1 MYFGDMSFFIYII
14 PPLLLAMYAQSK
26 VKSTYSKYS
35 KTMNIKG
42 LTGADVARRILERHG
57 IDYVRVEPIE
67 GVLTDHYDPKARV
80 LRLSSGVY
88 GNQSL
93 AAIGIAAHEC
103 GHAIQ
108 DYDGYVFMKL
118 RQTIVPVVNFANN
131 TAMPLAFAGL
141 MLGYFT
147 GSGLGIGYYT
157 LQFAIIMFA
166 AVLVFHLVTLPVE
179 LDASNRAIE
188 ILEGEGILDR
198 EELIPAKKVLNAAA
212 LTYIAAAAVAAGNL
226 IRFILLSRGSRR

>member
-1 MYFGDMSFFIYII
+1 MYFGDMSFFIFII

-35 KTMNIKG
+35 KTMNINR

-57 IDYVRVEPIE
+57 IDYVKVEPIE

-108 DYDGYVFMKL
+108 DYDGYAFLKL
-118 RQTIVPVVNFANN
+118 RQTIVPVVNLANN
-131 TAMPLAFAGL
+131 TAMPLAFLGL

-147 GSGLGIGYYT
+147 GSGIGIGYYI
-157 LQFAIIMFA
+157 LQFAILMFA
-166 AVLVFHLVTLPVE
+166 AVLVFHLITLPVE
-179 LDASNRAIE
+179 LNASNRAIE
-188 ILEGEGILDR
+188 ILESEGILDR
-198 EELIPAKKVLNAAA
+198 EEIIPAKKVLNAAA

-226 IRFILLSRGSRR
+226 MRFILLSRGSRR